1 MDLQSGFPKKTLFW
15 KYMIVGLQGMYQ
27 EYDLYERLAKDRRF
41 DMSRHLKKTMDRLYQ
56 AAATGYRLDDKY
68 ILTIECSYFEP
79 RDKWEELALQIVRDL
94 EDFFRIVYEKDC
106 KKAGAFLK
114 RPVQILEQFAA
125 FSPNI
130 DLEKATKK
138 EQQYLAQL
146 IQEVSAVDKS
156 GKKACIETIKQSAR
170 PSLIGEE
177 LLEHRAPIQKE
188 KPDKKTFPLIR
199 RTSLRYDYDIERL
212 KKMKELNPAQWEG
225 TMCLEAETV
234 LAGWYRS
241 ALETLYSLELFE
253 YGYPLHGEAFN
264 HERHLEASISGA
276 MVRAYASGAK
286 ELLAR
291 LYYFSYDKSCK
302 DLYKLLCGKADAE
315 QYAEADKE
323 GHINSGILAVLQ
335 GDGKALTKELQ
346 IGRASCRERLCLYV

>member
-15 KYMIVGLQGMYQ
+15 KYMLVGLQGMYQ

-79 RDKWEELALQIVRDL
+79 RDKWEELALQIVKDL
-94 EDFFRIVYEKDC
+94 EDFFRIAYEKDC
-106 KKAGAFLK
+106 KKAGAFLE
-114 RPVQILEQFAA
+114 RPLQILEQFAA

-170 PSLIGEE
+170 PSLID
-177 LLEHRAPIQKE
+177 R
-188 KPDKKTFPLIR
+188 
-199 RTSLRYDYDIERL
+199 
-212 KKMKELNPAQWEG
+212 
-225 TMCLEAETV
+225 
-234 LAGWYRS
+234 
-241 ALETLYSLELFE
+241 
-253 YGYPLHGEAFN
+253 
-264 HERHLEASISGA
+264 
-276 MVRAYASGAK
+276 
-286 ELLAR
+286 
-291 LYYFSYDKSCK
+291 KS
-302 DLYKLLCGKADAE
+302 
-315 QYAEADKE
+315 
-323 GHINSGILAVLQ
+323 V
-335 GDGKALTKELQ
+335 
-346 IGRASCRERLCLYV
+346 V

>member
-212 KKMKELNPAQWEG
+212 KKMKRKRFWQAGIALRWKRFTRWNFLNMGIHCME
-225 TMCLEAETV
+225 
-234 LAGWYRS
+234 
-241 ALETLYSLELFE
+241 
-253 YGYPLHGEAFN
+253 
-264 HERHLEASISGA
+264 
-276 MVRAYASGAK
+276 
-286 ELLAR
+286 
-291 LYYFSYDKSCK
+291 
-302 DLYKLLCGKADAE
+302 KLL
-315 QYAEADKE
+315 
-323 GHINSGILAVLQ
+323 IMSGILRQVFQAQWCGRMHQALRNCLR
-335 GDGKALTKELQ
+335 GCIIFLMIKAAK
-346 IGRASCRERLCLYV
+346 ISINCCAERQTQSSMQKLIKKGI